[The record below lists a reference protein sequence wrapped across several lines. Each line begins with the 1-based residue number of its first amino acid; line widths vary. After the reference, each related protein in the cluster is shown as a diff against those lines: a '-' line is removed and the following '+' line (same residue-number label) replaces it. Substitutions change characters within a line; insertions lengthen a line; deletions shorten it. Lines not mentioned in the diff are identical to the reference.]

1 MKKNILNQ
9 IAKYMRS
16 SLCIMHCALC
26 ITSGLL
32 VACQDGDWDAPADY
46 TIWNDTITERNII
59 TLSDLKKQ
67 YKDAIS
73 NNSYALIEE
82 DVQFKGVV
90 TVNDEGGNIS
100 QQIVVKDN
108 SGYIIIG
115 IRENSIYSYVKT
127 GQQILIN
134 LKGLYIG
141 GYGMN
146 GQIGYPSMSSTS
158 GAKRI
163 GHMAREIWYEH
174 VKFLGDPDP
183 SLVPEPIEFFSYLD
197 KDTYSDY
204 IVYAEGL
211 FTDADGES
219 LLAPDKEVDAGNAV
233 NRSLLLSNGGGLVD
247 IRTSAYSDFC
257 KMRIPRGRVRV
268 YGVAIR
274 YNNSSWQIQM
284 RTAKDLV
291 SLEEAE

>member
-1 MKKNILNQ
+1 ME
-9 IAKYMRS
+9 KYIKY
-16 SLCIMHCALC
+16 L
-26 ITSGLL
+26 SGLCL
-32 VACQDGDWDAPADY
+32 LCVLCVSCQDGDWEAPTGY
-46 TIWNDTITERNII
+46 TLWNDTITERNVVDLA
-59 TLSDLKKQ
+59 TLKAK

-73 NNSYALIEE
+73 NSSYALIEE
-82 DVQFKGVV
+82 DVQLKGVV

-100 QQIVVKDN
+100 QELVVKDN
-108 SGYIIIG
+108 TGYIILG
-115 IRENSIYSYVKT
+115 ITETSMYSYVKP
-127 GQQILIN
+127 GQQFLLN

-163 GHMAREIWYEH
+163 GRMPREEWYKH